1 MISLIDMISNDVF
14 SLHQGLNKAA
24 VPKPWGVADKE
35 GFKIVKA
42 QFLEFLKTCYCT
54 STFYFASEP
63 LIKGINL
70 YSS

>member
-1 MISLIDMISNDVF
+1 MISLIDVISNDVF
-14 SLHQGLNKAA
+14 SLHQGLNKA
-24 VPKPWGVADKE
+24 VLKPWGVADKE
-35 GFKIVKA
+35 GFKIVKV

-54 STFYFASEP
+54 STFYFASKP